1 MRTRHGV
8 DSGLAAIAIE
18 VGLLFLHH
26 HVLFLV
32 RVEFVVRL
40 DGHSLRKG
48 VVQWGRFR
56 VFQVCLNLAHLLD
69 YVGELFLCKHI
80 LQ

>member
-26 HVLFLV
+26 HVLLLV
-32 RVEFVVRL
+32 RVELVVRL

-48 VVQWGRFR
+48 VVQ
-56 VFQVCLNLAHLLD
+56 
-69 YVGELFLCKHI
+69 
-80 LQ
+80 